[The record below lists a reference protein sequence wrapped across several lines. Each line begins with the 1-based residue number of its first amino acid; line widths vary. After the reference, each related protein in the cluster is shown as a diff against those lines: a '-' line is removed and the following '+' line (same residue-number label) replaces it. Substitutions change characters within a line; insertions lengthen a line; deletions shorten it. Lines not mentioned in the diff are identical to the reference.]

1 METLHLF
8 IQSQF
13 VNKKQ
18 RFVHSQG
25 ASNINYSTIF
35 LSLMFAGFHNQ
46 SPLLT
51 ILRRG

>member
-18 RFVHSQG
+18 RFVHCQG
-25 ASNINYSTIF
+25 AANINYSNVF
-35 LSLMFAGFHNQ
+35 FNFDVCRLS
-46 SPLLT
+46 
-51 ILRRG
+51 